1 MAENFIRSAQLPVTT
16 AGVMMAKAIWNMTN
30 TLSGIVVGTG
40 LAVPA
45 PSVNALSQSSA
56 MPFSSTRDR
65 SPNRPA
71 VAPVPLVKAI
81 E

>member
-16 AGVMMAKAIWNMTN
+16 AGVMMAKAIWNITN

-40 LAVPA
+40 LAEPA
-45 PSVNALSQSSA
+45 PSVKALSQLSA
-56 MPFSSTRDR
+56 RPSSSTREK
-65 SPNRPA
+65 SPANPA
-71 VAPVPLVKAI
+71 VAPMPLVKAI